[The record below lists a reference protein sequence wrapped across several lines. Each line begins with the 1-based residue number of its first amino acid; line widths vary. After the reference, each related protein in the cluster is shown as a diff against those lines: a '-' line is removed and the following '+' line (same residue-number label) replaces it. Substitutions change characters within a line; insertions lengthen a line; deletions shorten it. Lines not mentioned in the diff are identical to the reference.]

1 MIRRPPRSTRTDT
14 LFPYTTLFRSLATG
28 VYTVGSDLAVQLKF
42 GRLASNR
49 PRARPLN
56 PLSNFYRSA
65 DEHWFVHNPRRGAQD
80 WPAFAT
86 IAGRSELIDDPR
98 FATGKARRENSPLL
112 VAELDKGFTA
122 LPFAEIAARQIG
134 RAHV

>member
-1 MIRRPPRSTRTDT
+1 MTTPKGMDPFMLRSGFGDHITALATVSAILAALYEREQTGKGRLVQT
-14 LFPYTTLFRSLATG
+14 SLLATG

-80 WPAFAT
+80 WPAVAT
-86 IAGRSELIDDPR
+86 IAGRPELIDDPR
-98 FATGKARRENSPLL
+98 LA
-112 VAELDKGFTA
+112 
-122 LPFAEIAARQIG
+122 QI
-134 RAHV
+134 